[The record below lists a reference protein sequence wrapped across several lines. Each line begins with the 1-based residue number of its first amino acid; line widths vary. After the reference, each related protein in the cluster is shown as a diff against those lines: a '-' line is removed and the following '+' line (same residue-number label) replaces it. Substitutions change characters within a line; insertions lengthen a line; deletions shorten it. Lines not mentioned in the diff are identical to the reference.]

1 MITEASIE
9 KIRQQLQVLESMRH
23 TGKPSAGNEAVVSTL
38 TALREDQDK
47 ATQMILERVV
57 AFERVTQ
64 KLRVHD
70 EKIHAELDPVLQAD
84 GGHNNAGAHEAAK
97 AKGKPLKAV
106 RFEAEGITSP
116 RPSNMKPD
124 TFAINTAE
132 IGNPEGD
139 GGGQA
144 SEYQD
149 LGRREDPPGLEA
161 PGNFETWKHK
171 PPPTLPPEVS
181 KSGSSSSSTHCQW
194 KLLKQ
199 FPKIEKPVGQAWE
212 RGLQLGRYLTEM
224 AQIASCVH
232 AKFGAYAQAQID
244 AAQQRYRNRLE
255 EGFLNLE
262 NPEVLQNCAE
272 YESRF
277 SMALLGSVDPD
288 IKKDVVEAALGEAVS
303 SFQMLIAVL

>member
-9 KIRQQLQVLESMRH
+9 NIRQQSQVLESMGH
-23 TGKPSAGNEAVVSTL
+23 TGKPSAGNEAAVSTL

-47 ATQMILERVV
+47 ATQMVLERVV
-57 AFERVTQ
+57 ALERVTQ

-70 EKIHAELDPVLQAD
+70 EKIRAELDPVLQAD

-97 AKGKPLKAV
+97 AKGKPQKAV

-132 IGNPEGD
+132 IGKPEGD

-144 SEYQD
+144 NEYQD

-194 KLLKQ
+194 KLIKQ

-212 RGLQLGRYLTEM
+212 RGLQLGQHLTEM
-224 AQIASCVH
+224 AQIAACVH
-232 AKFGAYAQAQID
+232 AKFGAYVQALIK
-244 AAQQRYRNRLE
+244 AAQRYNNRLE
-255 EGFLNLE
+255 EGFSNLE
-262 NPEVLQNCAE
+262 TLEVPANCAE

-288 IKKDVVEAALGEAVS
+288 IKKDVVEAALGQAVS